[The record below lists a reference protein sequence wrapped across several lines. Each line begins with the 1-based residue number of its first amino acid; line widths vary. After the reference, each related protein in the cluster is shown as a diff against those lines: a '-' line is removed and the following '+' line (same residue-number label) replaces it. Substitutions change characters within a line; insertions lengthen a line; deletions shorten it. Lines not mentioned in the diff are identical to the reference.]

1 MNAVARNRPAYDGEG
16 VPVGFTSSNRNTM
29 YGVVRPVLIPNN
41 PHLWGLHKFF
51 HPYSLAQLKNGD
63 MKKMVLLLPVVL
75 FAGFSSC
82 KKDNKTFELVSVE
95 GTAAGG
101 DMTVYLNTSQAFGT
115 PAPNLSAA
123 NLDRHQDGDVAFEAA
138 FVSSPSPRNGG
149 LGPVFNNNACNAC
162 HPADG
167 RASFPSDVNAMS
179 GFFLRISV
187 PGSDSHGGPKPV
199 PGFGT
204 QLQHQSLY
212 GYVAE
217 AKLQV
222 SYTDREI
229 ELADGTLVS
238 LHQPTYQIIDPYMEL
253 PADVQLSPRIGM
265 PVFGLGL
272 LEAIPENA
280 ILANAD
286 PADAD
291 GDGISGKANYVWDVV
306 SQSAQLGRF
315 GWKAGT
321 ASVLAQSAGAYSE
334 DMGLTTYLHPIP
346 GSYGQTNGDT
356 TITEV
361 EVSREELEKVA
372 FYGQTL
378 GVPAARNLD
387 DPQVIAGRR
396 VFDQINCKACHI
408 PSFKTG
414 MDAELEEA
422 RNQTIYPYTDMLLHD
437 LGEELADNRS
447 EFLADGQEWKTR
459 PLWGI
464 GLTKLT
470 SGHTSFLHDG
480 RARNI
485 TEAILWHGGEAE
497 KTRDQFIALSTEDR
511 EALLAFLNA
520 L

>member
-1 MNAVARNRPAYDGEG
+1 MKKKFALPLLSMVMFAAVSCNDNAEEVLPQKIDGE
-16 VPVGFTSSNRNTM
+16 
-29 YGVVRPVLIPNN
+29 L
-41 PHLWGLHKFF
+41 
-51 HPYSLAQLKNGD
+51 
-63 MKKMVLLLPVVL
+63 
-75 FAGFSSC
+75 
-82 KKDNKTFELVSVE
+82 
-95 GTAAGG
+95 AGG

-115 PAPNLSAA
+115 PAPNLSTE
-123 NLDRHQDGDVAFEAA
+123 NFNRHQDGDVSFEAA

-167 RASFPSDVNAMS
+167 RASFPSNINAMS

-187 PGSDSHGGPKPV
+187 PGTDAHGGPKPV

-212 GYVAE
+212 SYVAE

-222 SYTDREI
+222 SYTEREI
-229 ELADGTLVS
+229 ELADGTVVTLKS
-238 LHQPTYQIIDPYMEL
+238 PTYKIIDPYMEL
-253 PADVQLSPRIGM
+253 PADVQTSPRIGM

-272 LEAIPENA
+272 LEAIPESA

-286 PADAD
+286 PVDTDA
-291 GDGISGKANYVWDVV
+291 DGISGKANYVWDVV
-306 SQSAQLGRF
+306 TQSEQLGRF

-334 DMGLTTYLHPIP
+334 DMGLTTYLHTTPS
-346 GSYGQTNGDT
+346 SYGQSNGDT
-356 TITEV
+356 TITEP

-387 DPQVIAGRR
+387 DLQVIAGRQI
-396 VFDQINCKACHI
+396 FDEINCKACHI

-414 MDAELEEA
+414 TDTELEEA

-437 LGEELADNRS
+437 LGEDLADNRS
-447 EFLADGQEWKTR
+447 EFLADGKEWKTR

-464 GLTKLT
+464 GLTELT

-480 RARNI
+480 RARNL

-497 KTRDQFIALSTEDR
+497 KSRDQFIDLSTEER